1 LADKPVF
8 EKTATRLWKQL
19 GREDRLAASLYFWH
33 EPHHEV
39 LGAALAAIAKAR
51 HLRPQVARSLSE
63 EDKARATA
71 TLLEPGESV
80 AASLLVALHL
90 GQRRPMLGT
99 FLDAVGLPHE
109 NGLLKDAG
117 DDVTIVEAAA
127 AAGVNRLI
135 EEHPRDHVMLYLNT
149 LWLQDPQRWHMLE
162 ALAEALPSRD

>member
-1 LADKPVF
+1 MF

-19 GREDRLAASLYFWH
+19 SREDRLAAAQYFWH
-33 EPHHEV
+33 EPHAEV
-39 LGAALAAIAKAR
+39 MGAALASIAKAR

-63 EDKARATA
+63 EDKARATSV
-71 TLLEPGESV
+71 LLEPGETV

-117 DDVTIVEAAA
+117 DDVTITESAAE
-127 AAGVNRLI
+127 AGVQRLRAAHP
-135 EEHPRDHVMLYLNT
+135 EEHVRLYLNT
-149 LWLQDPQRWHMLE
+149 LWLQDPERWRMLE
-162 ALAEALPSRD
+162 RLAESPG

>member
-19 GREDRLAASLYFWH
+19 GREHRLAAAQYFWH
-33 EPHHEV
+33 EPHAEV
-39 LGAALAAIAKAR
+39 MGAALAAIAKAR

-63 EDKARATA
+63 EDKARATSV
-71 TLLEPGESV
+71 LLEPGETV

-117 DDVTIVEAAA
+117 DDVTITESAAE
-127 AAGVNRLI
+127 AGVQRLRAAHP
-135 EEHPRDHVMLYLNT
+135 EEHVRLYLNT
-149 LWLQDPQRWHMLE
+149 LWLQDPERWRMLE
-162 ALAEALPSRD
+162 RLAESG